1 MAVYKFFNTEV
12 ITSDHIPIFQN
23 LPQCVTSDYTPI
35 KITIQRNNT
44 KFEENIITKDKII
57 FKKDQIA
64 TYEIN
69 NGEEIIINIS
79 NEDKLNTALY
89 YSLNIPMGCIF
100 FQRGFIC
107 LHASSVSKNNMS
119 YAFLGSPGSGKSS
132 FAGFLS
138 NNGFKFASEDICII
152 EKATLICPG
161 SFPMIK
167 LSDPAA
173 TLCSQS
179 SIIKKIDKDSKYRST
194 YSIDE
199 TAFQNGQSKLNAI
212 FVLDWGQSTRIYEP
226 NDKTKLRL
234 LMNFVIP
241 SITVNSVSI
250 DKEAYDYLF
259 SLIKNVPIFIFE
271 RERDLTEE
279 VMKKNMGHFTSQ
291 IQ

>member
-1 MAVYKFFNTEV
+1 MAVYKFFSTEV
-12 ITSDHIPIFQN
+12 ITSETIPVFQD

-35 KITIQRNNT
+35 KITIQRNNK
-44 KFEENIITKDKII
+44 KFEENVIDKDKII
-57 FKKDQIA
+57 FIKDQIA
-64 TYEIN
+64 TYEID
-69 NGEEIIINIS
+69 NGEEIIINITS
-79 NEDKLNTALY
+79 EDKLSTALY

-107 LHASSVSKNNMS
+107 LHGSSVSKNNKS

-138 NNGFKFASEDICII
+138 NNGFKFASEDICIL

-167 LSDPAA
+167 LSEPAA
-173 TLCSQS
+173 NLCSQS
-179 SIIKKIDKDSKYRST
+179 NIIKEIDKDSKYRST

-199 TAFQNGQSKLNAI
+199 TAFQNEQSKLNAI
-212 FVLDWGQSTRIYEP
+212 YVLDWGQSTRIYEP

-250 DKEAYDYLF
+250 NKEAYDYLF

-271 RERDLTEE
+271 RERNVAEE
-279 VMKKNMGHFTSQ
+279 VMKKNMGYFTSQ

>member
-12 ITSDHIPIFQN
+12 ITSELVPIFQN
-23 LPQCVTSDYTPI
+23 LPQCVTSNYTPI
-35 KITIQRNNT
+35 KITIKRNRK
-44 KFEENIITKDKII
+44 KFEEDIIGRDKII
-57 FKKDQIA
+57 FKKNQIA
-64 TYEIN
+64 TYEVN

-79 NEDKLNTALY
+79 SEDKLNTALY
-89 YSLNIPMGCIF
+89 YSLNIPMGCVF

-107 LHASSVSKNNMS
+107 LHGSSVSKNNKS

-132 FAGFLS
+132 FVGFLS

-152 EKATLICPG
+152 EKATLICPS

-179 SIIKKIDKDSKYRST
+179 NIIKEIDKDSKYRST
-194 YSIDE
+194 YSIDK
-199 TAFQNGQSKLNAI
+199 TAFQNEQSKLNAI
-212 FVLDWGQSTRIYEP
+212 YVLDWGQSTRIYEP

-250 DKEAYDYLF
+250 NKEAYDYLF

-271 RERDLTEE
+271 RERDLSEE

>member
-1 MAVYKFFNTEV
+1 MTVYKFFNSEV
-12 ITSDHIPIFQN
+12 ITSEPISIYENLAQCTATDH
-23 LPQCVTSDYTPI
+23 SPI
-35 KITIQRNNT
+35 KISILRNNK
-44 KFEENIITKDKII
+44 KFEDNIIAKDKII

-64 TYEIN
+64 TYEIC
-69 NGEEIIINIS
+69 NGEEIIINLS
-79 NEDKLNTALY
+79 SEDKLNTALY
-89 YSLNIPMGCIF
+89 YSLNIPMGCVF

-107 LHASSVSKNNMS
+107 LHGSSVSKNKKS

-138 NNGFKFASEDICII
+138 NNGFKFASEDICTI

-173 TLCSQS
+173 NLCSQS
-179 SIIKKIDKDSKYRST
+179 NIIKEIDKDSKYRST

-199 TAFQNGQSKLNAI
+199 TAFQNEQSKLNAI
-212 FVLDWGQSTRIYEP
+212 YVLDWGQSTRIYEP

-250 DKEAYDYLF
+250 NKEAYDYLF

-271 RERDLTEE
+271 RERDLSEE
-279 VMKKNMGHFTSQ
+279 VMKKNMGHLTSQ